1 MDDVQWGRSTATNHE
16 RSGLWLPA
24 DENGHRE
31 LLLPFDQPT
40 TIFVERAYVLDYGKE
55 FTLSGWYFDDEDGKN
70 ATPIHV
76 DCNVE
81 NGMNWFDPANPN
93 TTNALNGVYG
103 NTRYGNVTVKDGK
116 VVYTPT
122 TMNWGGYDQF
132 YVFGNTW
139 RKTVLAQDA
148 NENGNLW
155 NKVTVIPAN
164 NIYYEDS
171 FVTTESTTQNGID
184 GFTFTGVWEV
194 ISGENAGQNVEHPEQ
209 NESKP
214 NGTVHGWTDALA
226 DDQTFTDDSAH
237 GTGLNDELGA
247 SAEFTFTGTGV
258 DVYTR
263 TNLDSGLVVAVL
275 SRIEDGK
282 IQLVKSIAV
291 DNLAASGD
299 YYHIPTVSFQGLVHG
314 TYSVKLIATEA
325 STATGTMRYEY
336 YIDGIRVYN
345 PLGSTTNYQGE
356 IVKDAYGL
364 ETNAVFTEI
373 RDVLLDYGDFNTGIP
388 DDTEGKMGAV
398 FIDWVQPGQEG
409 EGDQPGQELPD
420 VTGQPTYN
428 VGTFELY
435 GPKNEVYLTAGQ
447 AIVLNVDEGNTYY
460 VGLKSLTGAEVTA
473 NLSGLTQ
480 ANPTQITLAHTTD
493 LYYQVTPVDGYIV
506 IQNGNTDGAIL
517 SITNLRTTNLIA
529 PAPNGGILNLTAT
542 EAVTLVEKFSAHMRA
557 LPEDEPEEP
566 DEEITLPDPQQQAQA
581 NQALVNALFTA
592 VHQWLEVNEGN
603 VSE

>member
-1 MDDVQWGRSTATNHE
+1 
-16 RSGLWLPA
+16 
-24 DENGHRE
+24 
-31 LLLPFDQPT
+31 
-40 TIFVERAYVLDYGKE
+40 
-55 FTLSGWYFDDEDGKN
+55 
-70 ATPIHV
+70 
-76 DCNVE
+76 
-81 NGMNWFDPANPN
+81 
-93 TTNALNGVYG
+93 
-103 NTRYGNVTVKDGK
+103 
-116 VVYTPT
+116 
-122 TMNWGGYDQF
+122 
-132 YVFGNTW
+132 
-139 RKTVLAQDA
+139 
-148 NENGNLW
+148 
-155 NKVTVIPAN
+155 
-164 NIYYEDS
+164 
-171 FVTTESTTQNGID
+171 
-184 GFTFTGVWEV
+184 
-194 ISGENAGQNVEHPEQ
+194 
-209 NESKP
+209 
-214 NGTVHGWTDALA
+214 
-226 DDQTFTDDSAH
+226 
-237 GTGLNDELGA
+237 
-247 SAEFTFTGTGV
+247 
-258 DVYTR
+258 
-263 TNLDSGLVVAVL
+263 VAVL

-373 RDVLLDYGDFNTGIP
+373 RDVLLDYGDFNTGMP